1 MIQDGRAALGLL
13 VTIYGNNGISFV
25 FRNKDLD
32 PRGVV
37 HRSICLAK
45 GYNKSIKR
53 LTNTNCLSQPV
64 DIWLRP
70 PCRVVKI
77 NTDGAFSMTRVVASS
92 GVVFRDEKGE
102 WLLGF
107 SRSIGLATVLQS
119 KPWAIYDGL
128 QLNWDRGFHEVIVE
142 SDSKEAV
149 ELFNNGWDSFYS
161 NWLVKEIRTLCR
173 QQWLVTVLHIS
184 RRANKVADIDA
195 KLALGG
201 QPGLQVFP
209 DLVSEALHQLEND
222 ALGTQ
227 FVSVSV

>member
-1 MIQDGRAALGLL
+1 MEELL
-13 VTIYGNNGISFV
+13 WGCLFTLYGNNGISFV

-64 DIWLRP
+64 DIWLSP

-77 NTDGAFSMTRVVASS
+77 NTDAAFSMTRGVASA

-102 WLLGF
+102 CLLGF
-107 SRSIGLATVLQS
+107 SGTIGLATVLKS
-119 KPWAIYDGL
+119 EPWAIYDGL
-128 QLNWDRGFHEVIVE
+128 QLNWDRGFHEVIME

-149 ELFNNGWDSFYS
+149 EQINNGWDSFYS

-173 QQWLVTVLHIS
+173 QKWLVTVLHIS
-184 RRANKVADIDA
+184 RQANKVVDIDA

-201 QPGLQVFP
+201 QLGLQVFP